1 MDKNI
6 RVALVDDHPL
16 FREGMQTMINSY
28 PNMEVVLEASHGE
41 ELLAKLEAG
50 IQVQVI
56 LLDLEMPQMDGMQT
70 CEALR
75 QRYPEVKILILT
87 MHKEVRLIQYLM
99 KLGAN
104 GYILKTAKWE
114 EVQKGLREV
123 VEKGYY
129 FSDLVGLAMLQNIQG
144 PNKGKPVI
152 GQGITLTAR
161 EKEVLE
167 LICQGKNTPEIA
179 ELLFISKRTVEGHRA
194 NLLARLEVKNT
205 AGMIVKALKEGIV
218 SLEEL

>member
-1 MDKNI
+1 MEKPI

-28 PNMEVVLEASHGE
+28 PDMEVILEASNGE
-41 ELLAKLEAG
+41 ELLTHLESG
-50 IQVQVI
+50 VQVDLI

-70 CEALR
+70 CEKLKE
-75 QRYPEVKILILT
+75 QYPDIKILILT
-87 MHKEVRLIQYLM
+87 MHNEARLIQYLM

-104 GYILKTAKWE
+104 GYILKTSKWE
-114 EVQKGLREV
+114 ELQKGLREV
-123 VEKGYY
+123 MDKGYH
-129 FSDLVGLAMLQNIQG
+129 FSDLVGLAMLQNIQA
-144 PNKGKPVI
+144 PNKGKPKI
-152 GQGITLTAR
+152 GYAATLTSR

-167 LICQGKNTPEIA
+167 LICKGKNTPEIA

-205 AGMIVKALKEGIV
+205 AGLIVKALKEGIV